1 MCCNADP
8 DQLSAIYSHYDVGVE
23 QVETDGRDNEQ
34 VRRRQ
39 SALLALPCF
48 FAFIHRLQAKR
59 RASISGGE
67 LGSPL
72 LAIAYANI
80 NVATSR
86 QRGARGDKG

>member
-1 MCCNADP
+1 VTSAFDRGEGCQRLDASNSRASEK
-8 DQLSAIYSHYDVGVE
+8 LSA
-23 QVETDGRDNEQ
+23 R
-34 VRRRQ
+34 
-39 SALLALPCF
+39 LLALPCF
-48 FAFIHRLQAKR
+48 FEFIHLLQAKR

-67 LGSPL
+67 LWSPL